1 MSRDRQHPYRSD
13 ARFEADFGRALRTR
27 HRDALD
33 SLSPRVQAQLQQRL
47 RALRSPAAGLRRR
60 NPAWGIAAACSLAL
74 VLAFGVHRRIVD
86 GNSPASASN
95 PAATGN
101 NDSGELV
108 ATLDEAPDLYVW
120 LASDDANHI
129 LSE

>member
-1 MSRDRQHPYRSD
+1 MSLDRQHPSRTAAGLD
-13 ARFEADFGRALRTR
+13 EDFDRALRTR

-33 SLSPRVQAQLQQRL
+33 NLSPRVRAQLQQRL
-47 RALRSPAAGLRRR
+47 RALRPPAASTRRR
-60 NPAWGIAAACSLAL
+60 NPAWGLAAACSLAL
-74 VLAFGVHRRIVD
+74 VLAFGVHRRIAD
-86 GNSPASASN
+86 GNSPAFASN
-95 PAATGN
+95 PASAAN